1 MGSYL
6 QANGYQEE
14 KMSTNEKIERLE
26 QQLLDEIS
34 KLTPG
39 ILPKLPKQNL
49 RPFGDISLEV
59 NCYSFNGIF
68 YKCIIVF
75 SLDFLI

>member
-39 ILPKLPKQNL
+39 ILPKLNL
-49 RPFGDISLEV
+49 RPIGDISLEV
-59 NCYSFNGIF
+59 NCYSFNEIF

>member
-39 ILPKLPKQNL
+39 ILPKLNL
-49 RPFGDISLEV
+49 RPIGNISLEV
-59 NCYSFNGIF
+59 NCYSFNGIL

>member
-6 QANGYQEE
+6 QASGYQEE

-39 ILPKLPKQNL
+39 ILAKLNL
-49 RPFGDISLEV
+49 RPIGNISLEV
-59 NCYSFNGIF
+59 NCHSFNGIF

>member
-39 ILPKLPKQNL
+39 ILPKLNL
-49 RPFGDISLEV
+49 RPIGNIS
-59 NCYSFNGIF
+59 
-68 YKCIIVF
+68 
-75 SLDFLI
+75 

>member
-6 QANGYQEE
+6 QVNGYQEE

-39 ILPKLPKQNL
+39 ILAKLNL
-49 RPFGDISLEV
+49 RPIGNISLEV

-68 YKCIIVF
+68 KKGLLF
-75 SLDFLI
+75 FLSTF

>member
-26 QQLLDEIS
+26 QQLLDEIL

-39 ILPKLPKQNL
+39 ILPKLNL
-49 RPFGDISLEV
+49 RPIGNILLEV
-59 NCYSFNGIF
+59 NCNSFNGIF

>member
-26 QQLLDEIS
+26 QQLLDEIL

-39 ILPKLPKQNL
+39 ILPKLNL
-49 RPFGDISLEV
+49 RPIGNISLEV
-59 NCYSFNGIF
+59 NCYSFNEIF